1 MFYCRRYKLLHLTV
15 VFYLVLFEVTAFNEN
30 LILQFKENIQ
40 YFKDFIA
47 SVREER
53 EFQTLFMM
61 QNFER
66 FPYDS
71 RIDFLVKLEKPK
83 IILQKHQQVY
93 IKSEINSEIFAV
105 VLVLHEYD
113 EKLFLNLAA
122 SIRYIRPI
130 RVLVLAFFVKEQKK
144 FQKSLLDFCELNKII
159 NLLVNFIETNVESN
173 LIYYQLTPF
182 PWFKWSTHS
191 FNFNKN
197 GKNMFYASHWRNM
210 QGKPLYTLPDQIE
223 PRTMVF
229 ADRSGHQVISGYLG
243 KLLLLFAEMYN
254 ATLKFPFE
262 VNAGEV
268 IHSLKVENYTHHG
281 ILDVGMSM
289 DFTFR
294 DAKWQGLSYP
304 FELTNWGIMVPCS
317 QLVHIA
323 DVFGLVLTWDLYL
336 TLATLTMLLSI
347 IQTIFQYVIKSR
359 LLWID
364 IFLNDKILRGVLG
377 QSFALSYTTQISL
390 QLLYGVVFLIGLIN
404 SALYSAH
411 LKTLITTPTYQS
423 HIKTFDD
430 LRNSKTKLLFDV
442 GDKDT
447 LNAILSPELEKKL
460 EGCMIFTN
468 DTGAYQRNRKMLNIS
483 YGYTVTQG
491 IWNALQ
497 MQQKYFLRSVFC
509 QPVTLNFLDF
519 MLMAL
524 PLQENSPYKEPLDN
538 LILSINAVGLLEAW
552 SLQTFHD
559 MVRQHKIPLIDTSE
573 KLIHEPLKIEDLYW
587 IWIILIGGLI
597 ISFFIFIAE
606 KVFNAIQVGTKRL
619 K

>member
-1 MFYCRRYKLLHLTV
+1 MFYSKRYKFLHLTV
-15 VFYLVLFEVTAFNEN
+15 VFYFILFKVTASHESLVLQ
-30 LILQFKENIQ
+30 LKENIQ
-40 YFKDFIA
+40 YFMDFIA

-53 EFQTLFMM
+53 EFQTLFMI

-83 IILQKHQQVY
+83 IILQKHQEVY
-93 IKSEINSEIFAV
+93 IKSKINSEIFAV
-105 VLVLHEYD
+105 VLVLNEYD

-122 SIRYIRPI
+122 SIRYIRPV

-144 FQKSLLDFCELNKII
+144 FRNLLLDFCEVNKII
-159 NLLVNFIETNVESN
+159 NLLVNFIETNVERN

-182 PWFKWSTHS
+182 PWFKWSMHS
-191 FNFNKN
+191 FNSNTT
-197 GKNMFYASHWRNM
+197 GKTMFYAPHWLNM

-223 PRTMVF
+223 PRTMIYV
-229 ADRSGHQVISGYLG
+229 DRSGQQVISGYLG
-243 KLLLLFAEMYN
+243 KLLLQFAEMYN
-254 ATLKFPFE
+254 ATLKFPFK
-262 VNAGEV
+262 VNPGEV
-268 IHSLKVENYTHHG
+268 IHSLKVENYTHRG

-294 DAKWQGLSYP
+294 NARWQGLSYP

-317 QLVHIA
+317 KLVHIA

-336 TLATLTMLLSI
+336 TLATLTMVLSI
-347 IQTIFQYVIKSR
+347 IQTLFQYVIKSR

-377 QSFALSYTTQISL
+377 QSFALSYTTQVSL
-390 QLLYGVVFLIGLIN
+390 QLLYGVVFLIGLFN

-442 GDKDT
+442 GDKET
-447 LNAILSPELEKKL
+447 LNAILPQELKKKL
-460 EGCMIFTN
+460 EGCMIFTS
-468 DTGAYQRNRKMLNIS
+468 DTGAYQLNRKMLNIS
-483 YGYTVTQG
+483 YSYTVTQG
-491 IWNALQ
+491 IWHAIQN
-497 MQQKYFLRSVFC
+497 QQKFFLRSVFC
-509 QPVTLNFLDF
+509 QPETLNFLDF

-538 LILSINAVGLLEAW
+538 LILSIHAMGLLEAW

-559 MVRQHKIPLIDTSE
+559 MVRQHKMPLIDTSE
-573 KLIHEPLKIEDLYW
+573 KMVHEPLKIEDLYW
-587 IWIILIGGLI
+587 IWFLLIGGLI

-606 KVFNAIQVGTKRL
+606 KVLNAVHVGSFD
-619 K
+619 